1 MAVDPSINLLG
12 GNGTGKQWWSVRCLW
27 NVRDINQVAVPAE
40 IKTQWTV
47 VNFGIRPESRRK
59 DQEDGGGL
67 KHELFLR

>member
-1 MAVDPSINLLG
+1 MGLENSG
-12 GNGTGKQWWSVRCLW
+12 GQSDVSV
-27 NVRDINQVAVPAE
+27 NVRDINQVAIPAE

-59 DQEDGGGL
+59 DQEDGRGL